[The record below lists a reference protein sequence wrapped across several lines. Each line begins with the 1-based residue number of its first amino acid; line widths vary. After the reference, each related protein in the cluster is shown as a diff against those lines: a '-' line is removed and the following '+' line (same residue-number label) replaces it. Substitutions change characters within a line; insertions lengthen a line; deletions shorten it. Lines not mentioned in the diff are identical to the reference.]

1 MWSLA
6 NSCSTLRNM
15 ISDDFS
21 IQQVAFFVSSVESFL
36 QILHDIAEQYNV
48 TIVCLNRNAMAG
60 RKHVISALSH
70 AIRSFQEK
78 NNIARTLEVEVLLY
92 AAGTRQTSCTK
103 PFGIQT
109 GSNEAYLCMYP
120 KNEEAVRALTPHMQD
135 KEDEDWD
142 CIPEE
147 KMQILQELFSIPDEE
162 LQTVGNDRIQ
172 ELVCERV
179 ALLEVFK

>member
-1 MWSLA
+1 M
-6 NSCSTLRNM
+6 R
-15 ISDDFS
+15 SDDFS
-21 IQQVAFFVSSVESFL
+21 IQQVAFFVSEVKPFL

-48 TIVCLNRNAMAG
+48 TIVSLNRNAMAG

-78 NNIARTLEVEVLLY
+78 NNIARTLEIEVLLY

-103 PFGIQT
+103 PFGIQK
-109 GSNEAYLCMYP
+109 GYNEAYLCIYP
-120 KNEEAVRALTPHMQD
+120 KNEDGKRALASHIQE

-142 CIPEE
+142 VIPE
-147 KMQILQELFSIPDEE
+147 KKQQVLQDLFSIPDEE
-162 LQTVGNDRIQ
+162 LKTVGTDRIQ